1 MSYMKEFLETTSEEL
16 GRKGQVTPLVLRV
29 ATNKL
34 HSLKLMQELKQ
45 LETTTKAKTG
55 GM

>member
-1 MSYMKEFLETTSEEL
+1 MSHTKKFLEDISEEL

-34 HSLKLMQELKQ
+34 HSLKQEKLK
-45 LETTTKAKTG
+45 
-55 GM
+55 